1 MFNPILSSYCMLF
14 VLGSQHLSSD
24 DPEKLTTWGYHLH
37 EDTDPVYLEQAHGI
51 ISPVS
56 HLPVLERHGSPF
68 RAADMQTAKRG
79 KVGVESSSVTAPG
92 DLKATATVDT
102 PVMSHAP
109 MSYVGVLSG
118 AGKEAAS
125 MIVLTIACDVRLSS
139 IGYQSLSN
147 RIRLLWQPQGSFQVV
162 DLATE

>member
-1 MFNPILSSYCMLF
+1 
-14 VLGSQHLSSD
+14 
-24 DPEKLTTWGYHLH
+24 
-37 EDTDPVYLEQAHGI
+37 
-51 ISPVS
+51 
-56 HLPVLERHGSPF
+56 
-68 RAADMQTAKRG
+68 MQTAKRG

-118 AGKEAAS
+118 AGKEAA
-125 MIVLTIACDVRLSS
+125 CDVRLSS